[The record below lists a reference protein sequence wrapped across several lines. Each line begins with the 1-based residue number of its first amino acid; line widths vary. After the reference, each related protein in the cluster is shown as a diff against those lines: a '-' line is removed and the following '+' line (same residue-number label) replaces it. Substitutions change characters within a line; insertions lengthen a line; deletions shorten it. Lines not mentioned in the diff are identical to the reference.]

1 MALFRHAVKAPVR
14 VYSATCISV
23 RNKSEEKLPHYIEH
37 ATGLER
43 KELLAR
49 AAGND
54 DPFGMKVLKRG
65 AGTKDSPNLVPSV
78 LDKRII
84 GCICEEDSTSIN
96 WMWVHKDD
104 PKRCACGHWFKLV
117 EAKPL

>member
-1 MALFRHAVKAPVR
+1 MALLCHNIKMSLRLFQATSVAFRH
-14 VYSATCISV
+14 
-23 RNKSEEKLPHYIEH
+23 KSEQKLPNYIEH

-54 DPFGMKVLKRG
+54 DPFGMKVFKRG
-65 AGTKDSPNLVPSV
+65 AGTKDNPNLIPSFE
-78 LDKRII
+78 DKRII
-84 GCICEEDSTSIN
+84 GCICEEDSTAIN
-96 WMWVHKDD
+96 WMWVHKDE
-104 PKRCACGHWFKLV
+104 PKRCGCGHWFKIV